1 MLLALALPARAQTAP
16 DLPPETPPELRRH
29 VETIQRYYQAV
40 GERVGTATPPPP
52 ATAAAPGDAPAAAL
66 PDALSAAT
74 QRVAPERDPF
84 DVTPELRNRRG
95 QGQAIVGAN
104 LFPSTGGQLPP
115 MTIKAIF
122 TGTESVALV
131 LVEPERGQ
139 GRTSL
144 VRLREGDTVT
154 LDDGTTVKVRAI
166 RPGVVSLQ
174 TGPDPDDE
182 YLLR

>member
-1 MLLALALPARAQTAP
+1 MMLALALPARAQTAP
-16 DLPPETPPELRRH
+16 DLPPETPPELRRY

-40 GERVGTATPPPP
+40 GERVGTATPPSP

-66 PDALSAAT
+66 PDVLPDAT
-74 QRVAPERDPF
+74 RRMAPERDPF

-95 QGQAIVGAN
+95 QRQAEVGAN

-122 TGTESVALV
+122 TGTEPVALV
-131 LVEPERGQ
+131 LVKPERGQ
-139 GRTSL
+139 GRASL
-144 VRLREGDTVT
+144 VRLREGDTLT
-154 LDDGTTVKVRAI
+154 LDDGTNIRVRAI

-174 TGPDPDDE
+174 TGPNPNDE